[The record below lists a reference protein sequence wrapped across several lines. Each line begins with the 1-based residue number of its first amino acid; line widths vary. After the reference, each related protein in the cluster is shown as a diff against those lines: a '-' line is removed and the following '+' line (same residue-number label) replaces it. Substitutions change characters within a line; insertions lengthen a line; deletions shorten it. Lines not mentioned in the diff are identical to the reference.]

1 MNIYLNKIE
10 TIFLM
15 LILIV
20 FVVIVNIMISYS
32 IYYIAKL
39 YIKSIV
45 DEKSKNNKYIR
56 NNMKIMIRKNDYD
69 QQKLKLSYSDDLLKF
84 IREYVTQVS
93 IIKFHEYIDGK
104 DLSKITR
111 FNMITLTKDTAIE
124 AKHGITDVLDISY
137 SIFTEDIIDKYIIN
151 VSSITLKKLLR
162 EAVENY

>member
-10 TIFLM
+10 TIFLI

-20 FVVIVNIMISYS
+20 FVVIVNIMISYT
-32 IYYIAKL
+32 ICYIAKL
-39 YIKSIV
+39 YIKPIV
-45 DEKSKNNKYIR
+45 DEKSNNNKYIR
-56 NNMKIMIRKNDYD
+56 KNMKIMIIKNDYD

-111 FNMITLTKDTAIE
+111 FNMITLTKDTATE
-124 AKHGITDVLDISY
+124 AKYGITDVLDISY